1 MRPVYFTRAYPASQ
15 MSASLP
21 ETPPAPAG
29 DPRAVRMI
37 PLIVSCALFMQM
49 LDSTVVATA
58 LPVMAHG
65 FGTTVVR
72 MNVTITAYL
81 LAVAVFV
88 PISGWAADRF
98 GSRSVFIA
106 AIALFTLSSVACAGA
121 QDLTQLVAARVAQG
135 AAGALMVPVGRIIL
149 LRMVPKAELLKAMAL
164 LSLPAL
170 MGPVI
175 GPPVGG
181 FLATY
186 ATWHW
191 IFLINVPV
199 GLLGIAL
206 VLKFIPRDVPAIR
219 PRLDWLG
226 FILSAVSMAAL
237 VSSLEALG
245 HGSLPPPQLA
255 GLFALGLVC
264 GLLYIRHARHTTYP
278 IIDLGLLRTQTFA
291 VSVLGGNL
299 CRFAIGAS
307 PFLLAIMLQVGF
319 GLSPFAAGLIT
330 FTSAA
335 GAMAMKL
342 VATPIVRTF
351 GFRRV
356 LIGNALLTAVSVGAC
371 GFFRADTPVW
381 LMMGILLIGGFFRS
395 LQFTAVNTLTYA
407 DLDSA
412 RMSRASSFAATAQQL
427 GISLGVA
434 CAAVTLNLSMAWR
447 GGAELAL
454 IDVIWGF
461 AVTALIVAAS
471 ALSFARLPA
480 HAGRDLHGRAARS
493 AA

>member
-1 MRPVYFTRAYPASQ
+1 MRPVYFNRADPASQ
-15 MSASLP
+15 MPASPL
-21 ETPPAPAG
+21 EKTPSPAAG
-29 DPRAVRMI
+29 SRAARMI

-49 LDSTVVATA
+49 LDATVVATA
-58 LPVMAHG
+58 LPVMAQS
-65 FGTTVVR
+65 FGATVVR

-98 GSRSVFIA
+98 GARKVFIA
-106 AIALFTLSSVACAGA
+106 AILLFILSSVACAIS

-135 AAGALMVPVGRIIL
+135 MAGAMMVPVGRIIL
-149 LRMVPKAELLKAMAL
+149 LRQVPKAELLKAMAL

-181 FLATY
+181 FLVTY

-199 GLLGIAL
+199 GALGIAL
-206 VLKFIPRDVPAIR
+206 VLRFIPRDVPDIR

-226 FILSAVSMAAL
+226 FILSAVSLAAL
-237 VSSLEALG
+237 VTSLESIG
-245 HGSLPPPQLA
+245 HGSLPPAQLA
-255 GLFALGLVC
+255 GLFMLGVLC
-264 GLLYIRHARHTTYP
+264 GVLYIRHARHVTYP
-278 IIDLGLLRTQTFA
+278 IIDLSLLRTRTFA
-291 VSVLGGNL
+291 ISVLGGNL

-330 FTSAA
+330 FVSAA
-335 GAMAMKL
+335 GAMVMKL
-342 VATPIVRTF
+342 VATPILRTF

-356 LIGNALLTAVSVGAC
+356 LIGNALLTAVFVGAC
-371 GFFRADTPVW
+371 AFFRADTPVW
-381 LMMGILLIGGFFRS
+381 LMMVVLLIGGFFRS

-412 RMSRASSFAATAQQL
+412 QMSRASSFASMSQQL

-434 CAAVTLNLSMAWR
+434 CAAVTMNLSMAWR
-447 GGAELAL
+447 GGDDLAL

-461 AVTALIVAAS
+461 VVTALIVAAS
-471 ALSFARLPA
+471 ALSFMRLPR
-480 HAGRDLHGRAARS
+480 HAGRHLHTRAAKS
-493 AA
+493 AV